1 MKALLLAALLCST
14 ASLTLYSNTSY
25 ASAADN
31 DRVCADTDCSK
42 ELRRLIR
49 LARSGSGDAAAL
61 VAMAHATG
69 DGLEQSNEQAI
80 RYLRMGVRQ
89 RNAMAVFL
97 MSDWLRN
104 GFMLEQ
110 DLAESQRLL
119 DLAVDLKYAPA
130 QYAKAVQLLQAEQD
144 DQLPEAINL
153 LELAT
158 EQRLASAMLLL
169 AQLKQYGAGV
179 EQDLP
184 GAAELYRK
192 LVLAGQVSARP
203 YLQEVTALLAVDQQ
217 HQTLVDEL
225 RQVENIEVIRV
236 TGQAL
241 QANNMLEGI
250 VRRLTATGQYD
261 SRSVGS
267 RIRGVSCDQS
277 GSNCGVIRPD
287 SSSGSISEALA
298 GGK

>member
-1 MKALLLAALLCST
+1 MRTLLLAALLFST
-14 ASLTLYSNTSY
+14 ASLAWYSDTCY
-25 ASAADN
+25 ASTVDS
-31 DRVCADTDCSK
+31 DRVCTETDCSK

-49 LARSGSGDAAAL
+49 LEWSGSGDAAAL
-61 VAMAHATG
+61 VAMAYATG

-119 DLAVDLKYAPA
+119 ELAVDLKYAPA
-130 QYAKAVQLLQAEQD
+130 QYARALQLLQTEQD

-169 AQLKQYGAGV
+169 AQLKQHGAGV

-217 HQTLVDEL
+217 HQTLVEEL

-250 VRRLTATGQYD
+250 VRRLSATGQYD
-261 SRSVGS
+261 SRSIGS
-267 RIRGVSCDQS
+267 RIRGVSCEQS